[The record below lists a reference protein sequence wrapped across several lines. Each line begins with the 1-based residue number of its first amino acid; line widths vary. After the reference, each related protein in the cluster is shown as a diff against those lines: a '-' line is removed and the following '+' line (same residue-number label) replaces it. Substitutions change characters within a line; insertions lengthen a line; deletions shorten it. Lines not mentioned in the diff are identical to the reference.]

1 MREMLKVVEEKDDEV
16 EIMLEISQNQTMGGL
31 VNHDEEFRVK
41 LRSIMSH

>member
-1 MREMLKVVEEKDDEV
+1 MLKVVEEKDDEV